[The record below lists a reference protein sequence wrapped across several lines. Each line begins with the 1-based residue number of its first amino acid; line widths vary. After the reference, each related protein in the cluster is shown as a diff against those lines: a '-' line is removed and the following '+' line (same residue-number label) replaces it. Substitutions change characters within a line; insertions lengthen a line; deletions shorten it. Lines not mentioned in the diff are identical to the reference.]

1 MRYTGPKCRL
11 CRREGVKLFLKG
23 DRCEGPKCAIV
34 TRNTKPGMHSRGGKP
49 TEYARQLREKQKAK
63 RIFGLNETQFRN
75 LYLEASASSASTADY
90 MMQVLERRADNVLY
104 RSRIVDSR
112 WQARQMI
119 SHGLFLLN
127 GKPIKTPSIRMKVGD
142 VLSLSTASKS
152 NDYFINRKIT
162 KDTSPKWMEIDAK
175 NFTVTFATMP
185 EAGDFENIIESRY
198 LVEFYSRN

>member
-1 MRYTGPKCRL
+1 M
-11 CRREGVKLFLKG
+11 FLKG

-34 TRNTKPGMHSRGGKP
+34 TNNTKPGVHSRGGKP

-75 LYLEASASSASTADY
+75 LYIEASASATSTADY
-90 MMQVLERRADNVLY
+90 MMQVLESRVDNVLY

-112 WQARQMI
+112 SQARQML

-127 GKPIKTPSIRMKVGD
+127 GKTIKTPSIRMKTGD
-142 VLSLSTASKS
+142 VLSISPVAKA
-152 NDYFINRKIT
+152 NDYFVNRKIA
-162 KDTSPKWMEIDAK
+162 KDTSPKWMEVDAK
-175 NFTVTFATMP
+175 NFSVTFASMP